1 MFLPAKKLFPV
12 ETDFF
17 WAKAFYE
24 KFGTALACLSPVML
38 QVYQTCPHLF
48 FIGSTQRS
56 HNQKG
61 DGKRGAFLPP
71 SHLCPQDLLHTNRIL
86 FCLIPG
92 YFAYPESA
100 ALCHPLAWK
109 EKHMEESTKKKK
121 KQQVFWPTL
130 QVLLQLSFGSG
141 QQVLVTFNFLCPQAS
156 WIISLRQ
163 HQFNS

>member
-71 SHLCPQDLLHTNRIL
+71 SQLPKTFCTPAESCSASSLAIL
-86 FCLIPG
+86 PIQSQLPYAIHWLGKKNTWRSQP
-92 YFAYPESA
+92 
-100 ALCHPLAWK
+100 
-109 EKHMEESTKKKK
+109 KKK

-130 QVLLQLSFGSG
+130 RVLLQLSFGSG